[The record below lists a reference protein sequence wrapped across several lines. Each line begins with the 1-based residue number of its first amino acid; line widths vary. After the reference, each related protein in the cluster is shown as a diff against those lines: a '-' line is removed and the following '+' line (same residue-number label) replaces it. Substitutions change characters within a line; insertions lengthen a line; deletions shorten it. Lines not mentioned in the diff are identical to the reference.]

1 MTFYSKSKL
10 MQEVN
15 LKNLYRKWPIVR
27 RELRILGCQGSVAE
41 DIFQE
46 ALLILCRKLEDPNF
60 VLDVEAIHFVK
71 STCKFLWFNQAR
83 KAQKQQTVELNQ
95 EVSNSNLVGIDE
107 DWLEKEEKLAS
118 IEEAILKLG
127 KQCQQILTLFY
138 SKSLSMEKIAQ
149 KVGLRNEKVA
159 KAQKYR
165 CIQKVKELIQHGKS

>member
-1 MTFYSKSKL
+1 

-27 RELRILGCQGSVAE
+27 RELRILGCQGSAAE

-60 VLDVEAIHFVK
+60 VLDVEAIHYVK

-95 EVSNSNLVGIDE
+95 EVAQIDE
-107 DWLEKEEKLAS
+107 DWLEKEEKLTS

-149 KVGLRNEKVA
+149 RVGLRNEKVA
-159 KAQKYR
+159 KGQKYR

>member
-1 MTFYSKSKL
+1 MTFYSKSKR

-27 RELRILGCQGSVAE
+27 RELRILGCQGSAAE

-46 ALLILCRKLEDPNF
+46 ALLILCRKLEDPSF
-60 VLDVEAIHFVK
+60 VLDVEAIHYVK

-95 EVSNSNLVGIDE
+95 EIAQIDE
-107 DWLEKEEKLAS
+107 DWLEKEEKLTS

-149 KVGLRNEKVA
+149 RVGLRNEKVA

>member
-1 MTFYSKSKL
+1 

-46 ALLILCRKLEDPNF
+46 ALLILCRKIEDPNF

-71 STCKFLWFNQAR
+71 STCKYLWFNQAR
-83 KAQKQQTVELNQ
+83 KAKKQQTVELNQ
-95 EVSNSNLVGIDE
+95 EVAQIDE
-107 DWLEKEEKLAS
+107 DWLEKEEKLTS

-149 KVGLRNEKVA
+149 RVGLRNEKVA

>member
-1 MTFYSKSKL
+1 

-60 VLDVEAIHFVK
+60 VLDVEAIHFVN

-95 EVSNSNLVGIDE
+95 EVAQIDE
-107 DWLEKEEKLAS
+107 DWLEKEEKLTS
-118 IEEAILKLG
+118 IEEAIFKLG

-149 KVGLRNEKVA
+149 HVGLRNEKVA

>member
-46 ALLILCRKLEDPNF
+46 ALLILCRKIEDPNF

-71 STCKFLWFNQAR
+71 STCKYLWFNQAR
-83 KAQKQQTVELNQ
+83 KAKKEQTVELNQ
-95 EVSNSNLVGIDE
+95 EVAQIDE
-107 DWLEKEEKLAS
+107 DWLEKEEKLTS

-149 KVGLRNEKVA
+149 HVGLRNEKVA

>member
-46 ALLILCRKLEDPNF
+46 ALLILCRKIEDPNF

-71 STCKFLWFNQAR
+71 STCKYLWFNQAR
-83 KAQKQQTVELNQ
+83 KAKKQQTVELNQ
-95 EVSNSNLVGIDE
+95 EVAQIDE
-107 DWLEKEEKLAS
+107 DWLEKEEKLTS

-149 KVGLRNEKVA
+149 RVGLRNEKVA

>member
-1 MTFYSKSKL
+1 

-46 ALLILCRKLEDPNF
+46 ALLILCRKIEDPNF

-95 EVSNSNLVGIDE
+95 EVAQIDE
-107 DWLEKEEKLAS
+107 DWLEKEEKLTS

-149 KVGLRNEKVA
+149 YVGLRNEKVA

>member
-27 RELRILGCQGSVAE
+27 RELRILGCQGSAAE

-46 ALLILCRKLEDPNF
+46 ALLILCRKLEEPSF
-60 VLDVEAIHFVK
+60 ELDVEAIHYVK

-95 EVSNSNLVGIDE
+95 EVAQIDE
-107 DWLEKEEKLAS
+107 DWLEKEEKLTS
-118 IEEAILKLG
+118 IEEVILKLG

-149 KVGLRNEKVA
+149 RVGLRNEKVA

>member
-1 MTFYSKSKL
+1 MTFCSKSKL

-95 EVSNSNLVGIDE
+95 EVAQIDE
-107 DWLEKEEKLAS
+107 DWLEKEEKLTS

-138 SKSLSMEKIAQ
+138 SKSSSMEKIAQ
-149 KVGLRNEKVA
+149 HVGLRNEKVA

>member
-27 RELRILGCQGSVAE
+27 RELRILGCQGSAAE
-41 DIFQE
+41 DVFQE

-60 VLDVEAIHFVK
+60 VLDVEAIHYVK
-71 STCKFLWFNQAR
+71 STCKFLWLNQAR
-83 KAQKQQTVELNQ
+83 KAQRQQTVKLNQ
-95 EVSNSNLVGIDE
+95 EVAQIDE
-107 DWLEKEEKLAS
+107 DWLEKEEKLTS

>member
-46 ALLILCRKLEDPNF
+46 ALLILCRKIEDPNF

-71 STCKFLWFNQAR
+71 STCKYLWFNQAR

-95 EVSNSNLVGIDE
+95 EVAQIDE
-107 DWLEKEEKLAS
+107 DWLEKEEKLTS

-149 KVGLRNEKVA
+149 RVGLRNEKVA